1 MSKVGIVLALFVTT
15 ALSVAA
21 VKSVNKIAS
30 ANDKAHISV
39 VPLAPGG
46 KTMNFA
52 GAGAPISGPLAAYVG
67 NQQPGI
73 ANPFPAFRAT
83 IGQAVAQAE
92 GAVAQAGGPSGGP
105 SEGFADLNPINRS
118 GIRAL
123 INVKKI
129 GQTETITGFAT
140 NMDPYKAYISL
151 FSDAGS
157 PGSGPCA
164 CIPSNPSPAA
174 LQATCKTSAAPPV
187 NFSQM
192 VVGYWLPLIGSTT
205 RTLHVLKAG
214 ASDAPAPLAFV
225 SLENIGSVSV
235 REDTQLG
242 QPLPAAHDP
251 NRFQLRACG
260 KFRFDTD

>member
-1 MSKVGIVLALFVTT
+1 MNKVGIALALFVMT

-30 ANDKAHISV
+30 ANGKAGKSGL
-39 VPLAPGG
+39 PRAAAPT
-46 KTMNFA
+46 TMNFV
-52 GAGAPISGPLAAYVG
+52 GAEAQI
-67 NQQPGI
+67 NNRQPGI
-73 ANPFPAFRAT
+73 ENPFPALTAA
-83 IGQAVAQAE
+83 IGVGLKTGQTDQAA
-92 GAVAQAGGPSGGP
+92 GAVAQAGGP

-140 NMDPYKAYISL
+140 NMDPYKAYVSL

-164 CIPSNPSPAA
+164 CISSNPSPAA
-174 LQATCKTSAAPPV
+174 LRATCKTTAAPPV

>member
-1 MSKVGIVLALFVTT
+1 MNKVGIALALFVIT

-30 ANDKAHISV
+30 ANGKAEKSSL
-39 VPLAPGG
+39 PPATGG
-46 KTMNFA
+46 RAMNFA

-92 GAVAQAGGPSGGP
+92 GAVAQAGGPS
-105 SEGFADLNPINRS
+105 EGFADLNPINRS

-140 NMDPYKAYISL
+140 NMDPYKAYVSL

-260 KFRFDTD
+260 KFRFDMD

>member
-1 MSKVGIVLALFVTT
+1 MSKVGIALALFVIT

-30 ANDKAHISV
+30 ANGKAGKSGL
-39 VPLAPGG
+39 PRATGP
-46 KTMNFA
+46 KTMNF
-52 GAGAPISGPLAAYVG
+52 VG
-67 NQQPGI
+67 TEAQVNHQQPGI
-73 ANPFPAFRAT
+73 ANPFPALTAA
-83 IGQAVAQAE
+83 IGISFQSGQSGQPGLADQAA
-92 GAVAQAGGPSGGP
+92 GAV
-105 SEGFADLNPINRS
+105 EGFADLNPINRS

-140 NMDPYKAYISL
+140 NMDPHKAYISL

-164 CIPSNPSPAA
+164 CIPSNPAPGAPAA
-174 LQATCKTSAAPPV
+174 LQATCKTTAAPPV
-187 NFSQM
+187 NFNQM
-192 VVGYWLPLIGSTT
+192 VIGYWLPLIGSTT
-205 RTLHVLKAG
+205 RTLQVLKAG
-214 ASDAPAPLAFV
+214 GPAEPAPQAFV
-225 SLENIGSVSV
+225 ALENIGSVSV

>member
-1 MSKVGIVLALFVTT
+1 MRKIATVLAVMITG
-15 ALSVAA
+15 ALCMAA
-21 VKSVNKIAS
+21 VRSASRIAR
-30 ANDKAHISV
+30 ANDNRLSAVLS
-39 VPLAPGG
+39 LAPGPAIAFEG
-46 KTMNFA
+46 ALA
-52 GAGAPISGPLAAYVG
+52 GLGVSEPQHTLSA
-67 NQQPGI
+67 
-73 ANPFPAFRAT
+73 PFPALAT
-83 IGQAVAQAE
+83 ALAQS
-92 GAVAQAGGPSGGP
+92 AQPDGLAAQTI
-105 SEGFADLNPINRS
+105 EGFADLNPINRS

-140 NMDPYKAYISL
+140 NMDPYKAYVSL

-164 CIPSNPSPAA
+164 CMPSNPAPAA
-174 LQATCKTSAAPPV
+174 VQATCKTTGAPPV

-192 VVGYWLPLIGSTT
+192 MVGYWLPLIGSTT

-214 ASDAPAPLAFV
+214 AADSAAPQAFAPLDH
-225 SLENIGSVSV
+225 IGSISV

-242 QPLPAAHDP
+242 QPLPAAPDT

-260 KFRFDTD
+260 KFRLDQD